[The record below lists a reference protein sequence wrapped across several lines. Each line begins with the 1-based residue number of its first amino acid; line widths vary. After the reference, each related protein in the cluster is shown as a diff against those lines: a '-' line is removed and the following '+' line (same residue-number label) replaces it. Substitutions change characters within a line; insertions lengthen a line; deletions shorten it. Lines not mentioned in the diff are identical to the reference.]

1 MTLSQHSWTSAYQK
15 VQDIIPSSISREV
28 AIDSLEVKTS
38 LDNVSQKVQ
47 MLLEEPCI
55 WDFYNIFFQN
65 SQKFFWF
72 DGVYDLKDYFLD
84 LLSND
89 IEKAVY
95 FMKESI
101 QYFLDKLVL
110 LQFDRKTPFS
120 IKDIQSSIW
129 KLKMLNDD
137 IDAFYDF
144 EEKNK
149 VNNFQFT
156 KLVTNWEFDTAFN
169 FVIAIIKREKEVLEE
184 VRTKIYRK
192 TVSIEPE
199 KLPSLKKWKNQ
210 LERLR
215 SETRYLP
222 LNINF

>member
-84 LLSND
+84 LLHND

-95 FMKESI
+95 FMRESI
-101 QYFLDKLVL
+101 QYFLNELSS
-110 LQFDRKTPFS
+110 LQYYRKNTFS
-120 IKDIQSSIW
+120 IEYLNKTMR
-129 KLKMLNDD
+129 KLQELDD
-137 IDAFYDF
+137 QIKIFYDF
-144 EEKNK
+144 QDKSF
-149 VNNFQFT
+149 VDNNTFA
-156 KLVTNWEFDTAFN
+156 EFVLSWRIDTAYN
-169 FVIAIIKREKEVLEE
+169 FAVKKIKREKEVLEE
-184 VRTKIYRK
+184 VRSKILRTKIQLDFK
-192 TVSIEPE
+192 QLPSFNNWMKKLE
-199 KLPSLKKWKNQ
+199 KLAKEFW
-210 LERLR
+210 
-215 SETRYLP
+215 YLQT
-222 LNINF
+222 NFN